1 MNRSIHPTEASDP
14 GDVNMNR
21 TCPGLDNHLR
31 PKPEYI
37 TCPKCGSDVEIWTDE
52 EEAKCPDCGIKVSR
66 NIQSCLDWCEYA
78 NKCKLLVAKKK
89 AS

>member
-1 MNRSIHPTEASDP
+1 MD
-14 GDVNMNR
+14 GQ
-21 TCPGLDNHLR
+21 
-31 PKPEYI
+31 
-37 TCPKCGSDVEIWTDE
+37 

-78 NKCKLLVAKKK
+78 DKCKLLVAKKK